1 MALPETT
8 QMAISA
14 PHIQLDPVELRYLIV
29 DENRFDRTI
38 LTNSLMAFGARNTI
52 ETRDALRAIR
62 ILANEDIHMVLVS
75 YGILNMNGIELTN
88 HIRRGDNMANPEI
101 PIIMISSNTDHG
113 AVLKARDAGIHE
125 FLAKPFSPESL
136 YLRIHTTI
144 FQPRPFIREEGYVG
158 PDRRWL
164 NKGGPEAK
172 DRRESHPRANL
183 L

>member
-1 MALPETT
+1 MARPETT
-8 QMAISA
+8 QTAISA
-14 PHIQLDPVELRYLIV
+14 HNVQLDPTELCYLIV
-29 DENRFDRTI
+29 DGNRFDRTI
-38 LTNSLMAFGARNTI
+38 LSNSLMAFGARNTI

-75 YGILNMNGIELTN
+75 DDLINMNGIKLTN
-88 HIRRGDNMANPEI
+88 HIRRGDGISNPEI

-113 AVLKARDAGIHE
+113 AVIEARNAGIHE

-172 DRRESHPRANL
+172 DRRK
-183 L
+183 